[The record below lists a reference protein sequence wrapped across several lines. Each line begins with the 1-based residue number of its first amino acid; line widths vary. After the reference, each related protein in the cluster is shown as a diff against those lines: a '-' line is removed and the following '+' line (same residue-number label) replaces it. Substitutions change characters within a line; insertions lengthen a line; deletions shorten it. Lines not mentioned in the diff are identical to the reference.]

1 MTDLQKLYSHNFRL
15 IAAQCNAQ
23 RELAPAQLIQQIIE
37 VATEHADSLDIGFK
51 RLASEGH
58 LWVLSRCA
66 IDMKRYPHL
75 QENYTLTT
83 WIESFN
89 RHFSERNFEVRVDG
103 GEVIGYARTIW
114 VAIDK
119 DTRKAADLSGIS
131 YISSMVSD
139 YPCPM
144 AKQEKIRPLEMPQ
157 IVHDYT
163 FRLSDIDFNR
173 HVNSARYVELIL
185 NQMDIADFDE
195 YYLSRFEIEYRHE
208 AHFNDHVEV
217 CSAMGDDSLV
227 TVITGE
233 DEKTVCQA
241 RSFMSPRE
249 RRLPEAPEQCV
260 SPESDKTPND

>member
-1 MTDLQKLYSHNFRL
+1 MTELQKLYSHEFRL
-15 IAAQCNAQ
+15 TAAQCNAQ

-37 VATEHADSLDIGFK
+37 VATEHADALDVGFR
-51 RLASEGH
+51 RLATEGH

-66 IDMKRYPHL
+66 IDMKRYPRL
-75 QENYTLTT
+75 QETYTLTT

-89 RHFSERNFEVRVDG
+89 RHFSERNFEVRGEGD
-103 GEVIGYARTIW
+103 EVIGYARTIW

-119 DTRKAADLSGIS
+119 DTRRPADLSGIS
-131 YISSMVSD
+131 YISPMVSD
-139 YPCPM
+139 HPCPM
-144 AKQEKIRPLEMPQ
+144 ARQGKIRPSEMPQ

-208 AHFNDHVEV
+208 AHFNDRVEV

-227 TVITGE
+227 TVITGKE
-233 DEKTVCQA
+233 DTTVCLA
-241 RSFMSPRE
+241 RSFMSPRQH
-249 RRLPEAPEQCV
+249 PAVAGAGAPE
-260 SPESDKTPND
+260 